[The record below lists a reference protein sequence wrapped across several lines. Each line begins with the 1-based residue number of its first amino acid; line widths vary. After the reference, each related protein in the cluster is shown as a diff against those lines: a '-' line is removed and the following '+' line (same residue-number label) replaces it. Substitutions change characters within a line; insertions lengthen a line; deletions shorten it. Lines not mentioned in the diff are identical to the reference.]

1 MLDTVV
7 GVFWNREERRLRAL
21 WRLVAFLV
29 VALVATLLVGTALLS
44 GFLRSALLAA
54 GFGTGLVG
62 LGLNSAVTAVASVLA
77 VGVAALALDRRRVAD
92 FGLGVDRDWWIDLG
106 FGLALGAGLM
116 TLVFLVELAAGWI
129 RVTGLFDGGPTGFLL
144 GFAAILVVFL
154 FVGFYEELVSRGYL
168 LTNVA
173 EGLAGYVGPTG
184 ATAVAVL
191 LSSAVF
197 GFLHSQNPNATS
209 ASTLFI
215 TVAGVML
222 ALGYVL
228 TDELAIP
235 VGLHV
240 TWNLFQ
246 GAVYGFPVSGLE
258 GYARVVV
265 IEQSGPT
272 LLTGGSFGPEAGL
285 LGLGA
290 MALGCLAI
298 GWWSR
303 YRYGRLAVHSG
314 LTTPDLRWRGEDG
327 EEPDRA
333 DREAEEDGPTE
344 SADASGGPLD

>member
-1 MLDTVV
+1 MLDTVL
-7 GVFWNREERRLRAL
+7 GLFWNREERRIRAF

-29 VALVATLLVGTALLS
+29 VALVATLLVGAALLT

-54 GFGTGLVG
+54 GFGAGLVG
-62 LGLNSAVTAVASVLA
+62 LGLNSAVTAVATVLA
-77 VGVAALALDRRRVAD
+77 VGVAAVALDRRRVAD
-92 FGLGVDRDWWIDLG
+92 FGLGLDRDWWIDLG

-116 TLVFLVELAAGWI
+116 TLVFLVELAAGWV
-129 RVTGLFDGGPTGFLL
+129 RVTGLFDGGPTGFPV

-191 LSSAVF
+191 LSSAIF
-197 GFLHSQNPNATS
+197 GFLHSQNPNATTL
-209 ASTLFI
+209 STLFI
-215 TVAGVML
+215 TFAGVML

-235 VGLHV
+235 IGLHV

-246 GAVYGFPVSGLE
+246 GAVFGFPVSGLD

-265 IEQSGPT
+265 IEQSGPA

-290 MALGCLAI
+290 MTLGCLAI
-298 GWWSR
+298 GWWSA
-303 YRYGRLAVHSG
+303 YRYGRLAVHPG
-314 LTTPDLRWRGEDG
+314 LTTPDLRWRDGSGEDRGDEYPPTGSPGGSAG
-327 EEPDRA
+327 E
-333 DREAEEDGPTE
+333 GPV
-344 SADASGGPLD
+344 D